1 MGLDN
6 PPMPKPKGRIYM
18 SMNSGFDLSKGSIII
33 ETEVIAKIA
42 GYIATCCYGVVGMA
56 YRSKKDEIASLLKKD
71 NLTKGIKV
79 TVTEGKVTLD
89 MHIIVE
95 YGTNITVV
103 CDSIISNVKYQVNKL
118 TGLEV
123 ESVNVYVEGFRVQE

>member
-1 MGLDN
+1 MTYD
-6 PPMPKPKGRIYM
+6 
-18 SMNSGFDLSKGSIII
+18 SGFDLSKGTIII
-33 ETEVIAKIA
+33 ETEVISKIA
-42 GYIATCCYGVVGMA
+42 GYIATSCYGVVGMA
-56 YRSKKDEIASLLKKD
+56 YRSRKDELANLLKKD

-79 TVTEGKVTLD
+79 TVNEGKVTLD

-103 CDSIISNVKYQVNKL
+103 CDSIINNVKYQVNQL

-123 ESVNVYVEGFRVQE
+123 ESVNVFVEGFRVQE

>member
-1 MGLDN
+1 
-6 PPMPKPKGRIYM
+6 
-18 SMNSGFDLSKGSIII
+18 MNSGFDLSKGSIII

-56 YRSKKDEIASLLKKD
+56 YRSKKDEIANLLKKD

-79 TVTEGKVTLD
+79 TVTESKVTLD

-103 CDSIISNVKYQVNKL
+103 CDSIINNVKYQVNKL

>member
-1 MGLDN
+1 
-6 PPMPKPKGRIYM
+6 
-18 SMNSGFDLSKGSIII
+18 MNSGFDLSKGSIII

-89 MHIIVE
+89 MHVIVE

-103 CDSIISNVKYQVNKL
+103 CDSIINNVKYQVNKL

>member
-1 MGLDN
+1 
-6 PPMPKPKGRIYM
+6 
-18 SMNSGFDLSKGSIII
+18 MNSGFDLSKGSIII

-56 YRSKKDEIASLLKKD
+56 YRSKKDEIANLLKKD

-79 TVTEGKVTLD
+79 TVAESKVTLD

-103 CDSIISNVKYQVNKL
+103 CDSIINNVKYQVNKL

>member
-1 MGLDN
+1 
-6 PPMPKPKGRIYM
+6 M

-56 YRSKKDEIASLLKKD
+56 YRSKKDEIANLLKKD

-79 TVTEGKVTLD
+79 TVTESKVTLD

-103 CDSIISNVKYQVNKL
+103 CDSIINNVKYQVNKL

>member
-1 MGLDN
+1 MALDS
-6 PPMPKPKGRIYM
+6 R
-18 SMNSGFDLSKGSIII
+18 FDLSKGSIII

-42 GYIATCCYGVVGMA
+42 GYIATSCYGVVGMA
-56 YRSKKDEIASLLKKD
+56 YRSKTDEFANLLKKD

-79 TVTEGKVTLD
+79 TVSEKKVTLD

-103 CDSIISNVKYQVNKL
+103 CNSIMNNVKYQVNKL

-123 ESVNVYVEGFRVQE
+123 ESVNVFVEGFRVQE